1 MKIDVTT
8 RGLAACLCVSACAL
22 FAACGTETAP
32 TNNAAA
38 TNTAASNMS
47 RNANATGTT
56 SATNA
61 SAPAGDEGT
70 PAQQQAVKDVDAAL
84 KKAGF
89 TNIQVFL
96 KSNTIQIKGTV
107 PPGKLKEAQ
116 DTARNAA
123 GMNATMIEIY
133 QENPK

>member
-1 MKIDVTT
+1 MKIDVTI

-38 TNTAASNMS
+38 TNTGASTTS

-56 SATNA
+56 SAAN
-61 SAPAGDEGT
+61 APAGDEGT

-89 TNIQVFL
+89 TNIRVFL

>member
-1 MKIDVTT
+1 MT
-8 RGLAACLCVSACAL
+8 RKLDARAHTLGAALGMAACFGLM
-22 FAACGTETAP
+22 ACGGAGEPARNATAP
-32 TNNAAA
+32 ASNAAPA
-38 TNTAASNMS
+38 TPANQ
-47 RNANATGTT
+47 NAGA
-56 SATNA
+56 
-61 SAPAGDEGT
+61 APAGDVGT

-96 KSNTIQIKGTV
+96 KSNTIQIRGTV
-107 PPGKLKEAQ
+107 PAGKMKEAQ
-116 DTARNAA
+116 DIAKNAA